1 MKIEKWKLLTYGM
14 NLEKIPIY
22 YSSCGKLVP
31 LLKTLL
37 SNYCINNCIFCP
49 YRNERKIPRTFWKKE
64 ELVRITLALTKSK
77 KIKGL
82 FLSSGIFKD
91 PEITSEKQIEIIEE
105 LRKRGYRDYVHLTL
119 MPGISVEL
127 MKRACEVSDRV
138 GINIEYPKSYYY
150 NFAKIHLDYLQ
161 DVIKRIRLLSKIVE
175 NYRKKGRKIS
185 VVTQFIV
192 GSLDEN
198 DKEIL
203 EVTEWLYRKLNI
215 SRVYFSAFE
224 PIKNTP
230 LENKNAEKKERE
242 IKLYRASFLIRDYG
256 FSYKEFKYDENGNL
270 IGKDPKNF
278 RIEIKEKYSFEDLI
292 RIKKIGIKK
301 AERLSKNFSLLNFI
315 KKRN

>member
-1 MKIEKWKLLTYGM
+1 MKLEKWKFLTYGM
-14 NLEKIPIY
+14 HLEKIPIY
-22 YSSCGKLVP
+22 YSSCGKLIP

-64 ELVRITLALTKSK
+64 ELVKITLALTRSK

-91 PEITSEKQIEIIEE
+91 PEITSEKQIEVVEE
-105 LRKRGYRDYVHLTL
+105 LRKRGYGDYVHLTL
-119 MPGISVEL
+119 MPGISVEM

-138 GINIEYPKSYYY
+138 GINIEYPKSDYY
-150 NFAKIHLDYLQ
+150 NSAKIHLDYLQ

-185 VVTQFIV
+185 IVTQFIV
-192 GSLDEN
+192 GSLDES

-203 EVTEWLYRKLNI
+203 EVTEWLYRKLNV

-224 PIKNTP
+224 PIENTP
-230 LENKNAEKKERE
+230 LENKSAEKKERE
-242 IKLYRASFLIRDYG
+242 IKLYKASFLIRDYG
-256 FSYKEFKYDENGNL
+256 FSYKEFEYDENGNL
-270 IGKDPKNF
+270 IRKDPKNF
-278 RIEIKEKYSFEDLI
+278 KVEIKEKYFFEDLI
-292 RIKKIGIKK
+292 RIRKIGIKK
-301 AERLSKNFSLLNFI
+301 AKRLDKNFSLLKFI